1 MARKSVSKVARP
13 RVKCRYN
20 TRRTYPLHRVP
31 FAWKGKPLDT
41 DGPRNLY
48 WNMPEIEGYL
58 NGCDFGKAAASAWLK
73 ACLETSSDGAN
84 YSAGIGTI
92 VHSLLASYGIHDCE
106 KTAAGQGRRGLVV
119 GFFYE
124 IEKLVKFALTH
135 STEGK
140 RLRATTEAEIV
151 KMMEYYAN
159 RDEAAYIAA
168 MQVVAEE
175 RDAATGGKA

>member
-84 YSAGIGTI
+84 YSAASAPSCIAC
-92 VHSLLASYGIHDCE
+92 SLPTAST
-106 KTAAGQGRRGLVV
+106 TAKRQLPGRAV
-119 GFFYE
+119 G
-124 IEKLVKFALTH
+124 
-135 STEGK
+135 GW
-140 RLRATTEAEIV
+140 
-151 KMMEYYAN
+151 
-159 RDEAAYIAA
+159 
-168 MQVVAEE
+168 
-175 RDAATGGKA
+175 